1 MEGLYIV
8 PAVLFLNT
16 FLTYQ
21 LVSPFEKYKKLKEG
35 HKYELLNRIT
45 ASIFQLFIVY
55 NGLYMKTDDGLRIVS
70 QMTGYMIYELF
81 YMPLYLRSFSMYIHH
96 ILYIL
101 AFIAKDYSPKEDLET
116 FASYSC
122 ILESTA
128 PLFTLVWCL
137 EKFEYPKNLLHKL
150 IQGIAVCYWTCI
162 RIVLVPYMI
171 YRTGSPVIYFFGAPF
186 YLLQLYWFS
195 LILKKMNRRDV

>member
-21 LVSPFEKYKKLKEG
+21 LVSPFENYKKLKNA

-45 ASIFQLFIVY
+45 ASLFQLFIVY
-55 NGLYMKTDDGLRIVS
+55 NGLYMKTDYALKITS

-81 YMPLYLRSFSMYIHH
+81 YMPLYLTSPAMYIHH

-101 AFIAKDYSPKEDLET
+101 AFIAKDYSPKEDVEV
-116 FASYSC
+116 FASISY

-137 EKFEYPKNLLHKL
+137 EKFEYPKNLLSKSVQL
-150 IQGIAVCYWTCI
+150 VAVSYWTCI
-162 RIVLVPYMI
+162 RIVLVPYI
-171 YRTGSPVIYFFGAPF
+171 LYTKGTPIIYFFGAPF